1 MQKNAKDITKIVKSD
16 KLYIGT
22 TIVTYEIYKP
32 GEFAVCLT
40 SKIVSQVCLWLVF
53 GLLSIYSVYGP

>member
-1 MQKNAKDITKIVKSD
+1 MVKSY

-22 TIVTYEIYKP
+22 TIVAYEIYKP

-40 SKIVSQVCLWLVF
+40 SKIVNQVCLWLVF